1 MKQTIRVETFET
13 NSSSY
18 HTLSIKKVQNITDE
32 CKIIEQNKDLVIDAN
47 IHYKTIGYTDSYSY
61 TARTNYEKAQ
71 LVLRFLGSALEDQ
84 LEDSLT
90 DEEKAL
96 QYEAKMNTLKE
107 KFYDTPL
114 IKAFINAIKKYIGET
129 HSVTIVLDKGYTP
142 FYDVV
147 YDSNYYTYEIFNV
160 SKDDLVDIDVM
171 ADIFY
176 NIIFTNDYEITEEC
190 ESNE

>member
-1 MKQTIRVETFET
+1 
-13 NSSSY
+13 
-18 HTLSIKKVQNITDE
+18 
-32 CKIIEQNKDLVIDAN
+32 
-47 IHYKTIGYTDSYSY
+47 
-61 TARTNYEKAQ
+61 
-71 LVLRFLGSALEDQ
+71 
-84 LEDSLT
+84 
-90 DEEKAL
+90 
-96 QYEAKMNTLKE
+96 MNTLKE

-171 ADIFY
+171 ADVFY

>member
-18 HTLSIKKVQNITDE
+18 HTLSIKKTQNITNE

-47 IHYKTIGYTDSYSY
+47 IHYKKIGYTDSYSY

-96 QYEAKMNTLKE
+96 QYDDRMNALKE

-129 HSVTIVLDKGYTP
+129 HSVIITLDKYYTP
-142 FYDVV
+142 FYDAT
-147 YDSNYYTYEIFNV
+147 YDDNYYTYEVFNV
-160 SKDDLVDIDVM
+160 SKGDLVDVDVM
-171 ADIFY
+171 TDVFY